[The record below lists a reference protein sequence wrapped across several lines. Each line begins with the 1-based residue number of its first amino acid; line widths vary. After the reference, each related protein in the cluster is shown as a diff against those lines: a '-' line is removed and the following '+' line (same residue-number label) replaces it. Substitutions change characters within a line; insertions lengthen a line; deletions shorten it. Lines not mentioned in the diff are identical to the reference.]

1 MTEKKIVYDTHTLDL
16 IPAAHRSHATSYQA
30 PDAFY
35 TESDRI
41 HGILKSGKQVGDI
54 AEIQVPNGLM
64 SLLPKQFSLANLSK
78 PKPKLLKAPD
88 AVKN

>member
-41 HGILKSGKQVGDI
+41 HGRLKPGKQVGDLRE
-54 AEIQVPNGLM
+54 AGHTRYTVTVTPTQAFTYGD
-64 SLLPKQFSLANLSK
+64 SA
-78 PKPKLLKAPD
+78 
-88 AVKN
+88 